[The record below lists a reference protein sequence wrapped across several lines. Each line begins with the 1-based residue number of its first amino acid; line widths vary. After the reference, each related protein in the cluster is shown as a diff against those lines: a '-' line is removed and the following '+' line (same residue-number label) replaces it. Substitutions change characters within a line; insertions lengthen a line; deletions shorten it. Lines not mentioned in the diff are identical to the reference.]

1 MTQAASLLEAART
14 LGAGRVAVFFRVA
27 LPLARPAI
35 VVGVSL
41 ALLEALND
49 IGASEFLGVQT
60 LTVSVYTTWVTRSD
74 LAGAAQIALTM
85 LAIVI
90 GLIMLE
96 RHGRKRQRY
105 ANTQRMRPMQP
116 RRLRG
121 LPAAV
126 AALLGWI
133 PVVMGFI
140 APAAYLIYETYKR
153 LHLVAPPL

>member
-1 MTQAASLLEAART
+1 RT
-14 LGAGRVAVFFRVA
+14 LGAGRYGVFFRVA

-41 ALLEALND
+41 ALLETLND

-90 GLIMLE
+90 GLILLE

-105 ANTQRMRPMQP
+105 A
-116 RRLRG
+116 
-121 LPAAV
+121 
-126 AALLGWI
+126 
-133 PVVMGFI
+133 
-140 APAAYLIYETYKR
+140 
-153 LHLVAPPL
+153 